1 MKNVIMRVEDDKL
14 ILEVDLTQEFGPSKS
29 GKTVIV
35 ASTEG
40 SVPVPSNPEIQV
52 GVNVYKSSGSS
63 RPPSPGAQ

>member
-40 SVPVPSNPEIQV
+40 SVPAPSKPEIQV

-63 RPPSPGAQ
+63 RPPSRNP